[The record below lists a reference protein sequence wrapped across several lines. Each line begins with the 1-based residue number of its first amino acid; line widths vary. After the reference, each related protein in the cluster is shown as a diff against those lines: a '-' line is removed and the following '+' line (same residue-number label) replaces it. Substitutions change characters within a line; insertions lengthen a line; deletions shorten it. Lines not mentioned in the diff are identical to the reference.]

1 MSAED
6 KIVMTIWSHEY
17 ACCTGDPLIFLL
29 KSSFESQYAHIHP
42 WSPEF
47 SLPTHLLPPHL
58 QINTGNDQA
67 ATSCKLRENVFLQP
81 SSHLHGV
88 FAESSLPV
96 RCFDV
101 WEVCVYV
108 FKVICQRFFLPLRI
122 LWEIIIHPKI
132 CGNADSPLSQDETD
146 AVSRTTTVNW
156 ESSVS
161 FWYMQS
167 EGRISCG
174 CSEKSTW
181 SLSLDYFYAHE
192 HTAIIKQNLIIYI
205 SLRRRLEPGF
215 HTVLFKIPCFLRETA
230 HLP

>member
-1 MSAED
+1 MYS
-6 KIVMTIWSHEY
+6 SN
-17 ACCTGDPLIFLL
+17 PL
-29 KSSFESQYAHIHP
+29 S
-42 WSPEF
+42 
-47 SLPTHLLPPHL
+47 T
-58 QINTGNDQA
+58 
-67 ATSCKLRENVFLQP
+67 CMVFLVKA
-81 SSHLHGV
+81 L
-88 FAESSLPV
+88 LLV

-108 FKVICQRFFLPLRI
+108 FKVICQWFLPPLRI
-122 LWEIIIHPKI
+122 LWEIIIHLKI

-146 AVSRTTTVNW
+146 AVHRTTTVNW
-156 ESSVS
+156 DSSVS

-181 SLSLDYFYAHE
+181 RLSLDYFDAHE

-205 SLRRRLEPGF
+205 SLRRRLEPDF
-215 HTVLFKIPCFLRETA
+215 HTILFKIPCFLRETA